1 MIKYL
6 ENSED
11 FEKEIQSGKVLV
23 DFYADWCGPCQA
35 LGQIL
40 EELEGV
46 PVLKINVDI
55 FAEIAQEFGVMSIP
69 TIILFQDGE
78 QVKKNV
84 GLVSLEELKNF
95 VGL

>member
-6 ENSED
+6 VNSED

-46 PVLKINVDI
+46 PVLKINVDT

-84 GLVSLEELKNF
+84 GLVSLEELKSF

>member
-46 PVLKINVDI
+46 PVLKINVDT

-78 QVKKNV
+78 QLKKNV

>member
-6 ENSED
+6 EKSED

-84 GLVSLEELKNF
+84 GLVSLEELKSF

>member
-46 PVLKINVDI
+46 PVLKINVDT

>member
-46 PVLKINVDI
+46 PVLKINVDT

-84 GLVSLEELKNF
+84 GLVSLEELKSF

>member
-40 EELEGV
+40 EELEGISI
-46 PVLKINVDI
+46 LKINVDT

>member
-23 DFYADWCGPCQA
+23 VFYADWCGPCQA

-46 PVLKINVDI
+46 PVLKINVDT

-84 GLVSLEELKNF
+84 GLVSLEELKSF

>member
-84 GLVSLEELKNF
+84 GLVSLEELKDF

>member
-1 MIKYL
+1 MVKYL
-6 ENSED
+6 EKEKLED
-11 FEKEIQSGKVLV
+11 VIKDGVWIV

-46 PVLKINVDI
+46 PVLKINVDT

-84 GLVSLEELKNF
+84 GLVSLEELKSF

>member
-11 FEKEIQSGKVLV
+11 FKKEIQSGKVLV

-46 PVLKINVDI
+46 PVLKINVDT

-84 GLVSLEELKNF
+84 GLVSLGELKNF

>member
-46 PVLKINVDI
+46 PVLKINVDT

-84 GLVSLEELKNF
+84 GLVSLEELKDF

>member
-84 GLVSLEELKNF
+84 GLVSLEELKSF

>member
-23 DFYADWCGPCQA
+23 DFYADWCGHCQA

-84 GLVSLEELKNF
+84 GLVSLEELKSF

>member
-78 QVKKNV
+78 QLKKNV

>member
-46 PVLKINVDI
+46 PVLKINVDT

-84 GLVSLEELKNF
+84 GLVSLEKLKSF

>member
-6 ENSED
+6 ENSKD

-46 PVLKINVDI
+46 PVLKINVDT

>member
-11 FEKEIQSGKVLV
+11 FEREIQSGKVLV

-40 EELEGV
+40 EELEGISI
-46 PVLKINVDI
+46 LKINVDT

-84 GLVSLEELKNF
+84 GLISLEELKNF

>member
-84 GLVSLEELKNF
+84 GLVSLEELKIF

>member
-46 PVLKINVDI
+46 TVLKINVDT

-84 GLVSLEELKNF
+84 GLVSLEELKSF